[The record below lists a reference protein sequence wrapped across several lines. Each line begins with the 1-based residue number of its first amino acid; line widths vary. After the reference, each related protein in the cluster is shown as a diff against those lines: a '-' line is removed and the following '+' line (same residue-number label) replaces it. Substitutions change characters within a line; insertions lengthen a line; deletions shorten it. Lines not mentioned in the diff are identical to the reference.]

1 MWVVDF
7 DFSSFHKYRKND
19 NDDFIREAGGSWLF
33 YNTVLLEITVNRV
46 ITSGEGEVKG
56 ESSEVSHSVIAIE
69 CDASNS
75 PQGLHSLN
83 DLVMDRSYIYI
94 YVSHDQFY
102 FYNR

>member
-7 DFSSFHKYRKND
+7 DFSSFHKYRKHD

-56 ESSEVSHSVIAIE
+56 ESNEVSHSVIAIE
-69 CDASNS
+69 CIVSNS

-94 YVSHDQFY
+94 YT
-102 FYNR
+102 